1 MIGLIFY
8 YIASA
13 SAILFYGIGIN
24 RTVSLHEDY
33 SSLRISFFKG
43 LMTAASTTAVSYIV
57 NSWLF
62 SPTGL
67 EEVFPVIVI
76 LIYIIF
82 LLFVEIFVGIGIR
95 PAGTEFAIPLLSVIL
110 GINEGITIGHAVV
123 ITCCCLCSF
132 YIMLAI
138 FHSVVERV
146 KFYRNEQSMYI
157 FCMLLLSLAAIIL
170 ALCGWNASW
179 INLILGGLN

>member
-13 SAILFYGIGIN
+13 SAMLFYGIGIN
-24 RTVSLHEDY
+24 RTISLREDY
-33 SSLRISFFKG
+33 SALRISFFKG
-43 LMTAASTTAVSYIV
+43 LSTSASTCAVSYLV
-57 NSWLF
+57 VAWLF
-62 SPTGL
+62 STTGL
-67 EEVFPVIVI
+67 EELFPIVVI

-95 PAGTEFAIPLLSVIL
+95 PAGAEFSIPLLSVIL
-110 GINEGITIGHAVV
+110 GINEGVTIGHAVV
-123 ITCCCLCSF
+123 ITCCCVSSF
-132 YIMLAI
+132 YIMLVI
-138 FHSVVERV
+138 FHSVVGRV

-179 INLILGGLN
+179 INYALGGLN